1 VSKANAGA
9 LHQNLKRV
17 PGLVDTRF
25 EKSGTGAG
33 LQLRAEVDTTVFADG
48 VIDADGAYVQIN
60 WWPQAGENGEDW
72 YQIHYTDSTGFD
84 RGWHRQPNEH
94 VDGLDHYQE
103 RSASDVEYE
112 YEPVIIDAE
121 NPVGI
126 LWEIVSGRLV
136 DRLHH
141 HYGSP

>member
-94 VDGLDHYQE
+94 VEGSITTK
-103 RSASDVEYE
+103 SARRAMS
-112 YEPVIIDAE
+112 
-121 NPVGI
+121 NT
-126 LWEIVSGRLV
+126 STNQ
-136 DRLHH
+136 
-141 HYGSP
+141 